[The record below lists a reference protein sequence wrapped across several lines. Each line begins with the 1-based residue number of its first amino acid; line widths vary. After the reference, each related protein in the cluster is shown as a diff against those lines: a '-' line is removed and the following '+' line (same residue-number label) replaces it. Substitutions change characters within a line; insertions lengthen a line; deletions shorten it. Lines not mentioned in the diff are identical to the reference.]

1 MKFTLTQADLDKAVR
16 AYIRG
21 LMTISEDTM
30 ITVDVRSSKGET
42 ITEVNLYS
50 PDENGNYDIPE
61 AAPAVAKAA
70 LPSAPAPV
78 ADGEAPKRRG
88 RPPKAAPVEEV
99 APAPISPVT
108 QAEEPAEEYEEEP
121 TKESTEEV
129 EETAPVAATFAPA
142 PVAAPV
148 AQSQAPVS
156 AAVPPKRTPLFGAR
170 KAG

>member
-1 MKFTLTQADLDKAVR
+1 MKFTLTHVDLDKAVR

-70 LPSAPAPV
+70 PAPAPI

-99 APAPISPVT
+99 APAPTSPAT
-108 QAEEPAEEYEEEP
+108 KAEEPAEEYEEEP
-121 TKESTEEV
+121 TEESTEEV
-129 EETAPVAATFAPA
+129 EETAPVVATPAPA

>member
-1 MKFTLTQADLDKAVR
+1 MKFTLTHVDLDKAVR

-70 LPSAPAPV
+70 PAPAPV

-129 EETAPVAATFAPA
+129 EETAPVAATPAPA

>member
-1 MKFTLTQADLDKAVR
+1 MKFTLTHVDLDKAVR

-42 ITEVNLYS
+42 ITEVNLFS

-70 LPSAPAPV
+70 PAPV

-88 RPPKAAPVEEV
+88 RPPKATPVEEV
-99 APAPISPVT
+99 APSPTSPVT
-108 QAEEPAEEYEEEP
+108 QAEEPAKEYEEVLTE
-121 TKESTEEV
+121 EDTEEV
-129 EETAPVAATFAPA
+129 EETAPVAATPTPT

>member
-70 LPSAPAPV
+70 PAPV

-129 EETAPVAATFAPA
+129 EETAPVAATPTPT

>member
-42 ITEVNLYS
+42 ITEVNLFS

-61 AAPAVAKAA
+61 AAPAVTKAA
-70 LPSAPAPV
+70 APAPV

-88 RPPKAAPVEEV
+88 RPPKATPVEEV
-99 APAPISPVT
+99 ALAPTSPAT

-121 TKESTEEV
+121 TEESTEEV
-129 EETAPVAATFAPA
+129 EETAPVAATPAPA

>member
-70 LPSAPAPV
+70 PAPV

-99 APAPISPVT
+99 ASAPISPVT

-121 TKESTEEV
+121 TEEDTEEV
-129 EETAPVAATFAPA
+129 EETAPVAATPAPA

>member
-1 MKFTLTQADLDKAVR
+1 MKFTLTHVDLDKAVR

-42 ITEVNLYS
+42 ITEVNLFS

-61 AAPAVAKAA
+61 AAPAVAKA
-70 LPSAPAPV
+70 APAPV

-99 APAPISPVT
+99 APAPTSPTT

-121 TKESTEEV
+121 TEEDTEEV
-129 EETAPVAATFAPA
+129 EETAPVAATPTPTPTPT

>member
-1 MKFTLTQADLDKAVR
+1 MKFTLTPVDLDKAVR

-70 LPSAPAPV
+70 PAPAPV

-99 APAPISPVT
+99 APAPASPTT
-108 QAEEPAEEYEEEP
+108 QAEDPAKEYEEEP
-121 TKESTEEV
+121 TEEDTEEV
-129 EETAPVAATFAPA
+129 EETAPVAATPAPA

-156 AAVPPKRTPLFGAR
+156 AAVPPKRTPLFGSR

>member
-1 MKFTLTQADLDKAVR
+1 MKFTLTHVDLDKAVR

-70 LPSAPAPV
+70 PAPAPV

-88 RPPKAAPVEEV
+88 RPPKAAPVEET
-99 APAPISPVT
+99 APVS
-108 QAEEPAEEYEEEP
+108 AEPETAEEYEEEP
-121 TKESTEEV
+121 TEEDTEEV
-129 EETAPVAATFAPA
+129 EETAPVAATPAPA

>member
-70 LPSAPAPV
+70 PAPV

-88 RPPKAAPVEEV
+88 RPPKAAPVEET
-99 APAPISPVT
+99 APASAPAT
-108 QAEEPAEEYEEEP
+108 AEEVTEEYEEEP
-121 TKESTEEV
+121 TEETTEEV
-129 EETAPVAATFAPA
+129 EETAPVAATPAPA

>member
-1 MKFTLTQADLDKAVR
+1 MKFTLTHADLDKAVR

-70 LPSAPAPV
+70 PEPV

-108 QAEEPAEEYEEEP
+108 QAEEPAEKYEEEP
-121 TKESTEEV
+121 TEEATEEV
-129 EETAPVAATFAPA
+129 EETAPVAATPAPA

>member
-70 LPSAPAPV
+70 PAPV

-88 RPPKAAPVEEV
+88 RPPKVTPVEEV
-99 APAPISPVT
+99 APAPTSPVT

-121 TKESTEEV
+121 TEEDTEEV
-129 EETAPVAATFAPA
+129 EETAPVAATPAPA

>member
-1 MKFTLTQADLDKAVR
+1 MKFTLTPVDLDKAIR
-16 AYIRG
+16 TYIRG

-70 LPSAPAPV
+70 PAPV

-88 RPPKAAPVEEV
+88 RPPKATPVEEL
-99 APAPISPVT
+99 APVFTFPTT
-108 QAEEPAEEYEEEP
+108 QAEDPAKEYEEEP
-121 TKESTEEV
+121 TEEDTEEV
-129 EETAPVAATFAPA
+129 EETAPVAATPAPA